1 MATEQA
7 DKAAP
12 LDLGRRVRALRNA
25 SGWTITAVAQRA
37 GMSHSAISKI
47 ENGQLSPTYD
57 TLLKLA
63 QGLQIDIAT
72 LFRDPTG
79 TVAGGRRAITREGAG
94 EVFETRNYRYEML
107 CTELVNKRMVPL
119 KAVLHAHE
127 EREFGKL
134 VSHAG
139 EELIVVLRGRVELRT
154 EFYAPIVLSE
164 GDCAYFDSTMGH
176 ACLAAGPE
184 EAEIFWVSVGI
195 DEVFLPIPRER
206 EIQTP

>member
-1 MATEQA
+1 MSTEQA
-7 DKAAP
+7 GKAAP

-72 LFRDPTG
+72 MFRDPAG
-79 TVAGGRRAITREGAG
+79 NVAGGRRAITRKGAG

-184 EAEIFWVSVGI
+184 EAEIFWVSAGI
-195 DEVFLPIPRER
+195 DEIFLPIPRER